1 MEVNG
6 DAAMSRARIFLALSA
21 LVAAMGGLL
30 FGFDTAVISGVTHS
44 LTLVYGLSPSMLGL
58 TVSSALVG
66 TILGAAFVGRPA
78 DKWGRKRTLL
88 VLAALYLISA
98 LGCAF
103 AWNWFALVAFRV
115 IGGIGIGGSSV
126 AGPMYIAEIAP
137 PKWRGRLVSLFQ
149 FNICGGILLAYLS
162 NYLLSLASLGPLEWR
177 WKLGVSAIPAFIFGV
192 FTLTIPESPRW
203 LVERKREAEAGKVLQ
218 QIAGSESESLL
229 QQMVLAR
236 NSEEV
241 TSHHRLFSKAHR
253 FPIFLAISI
262 SMFNQLTGVNAILY
276 YINDIFA
283 QAGFDKVTS
292 NLQAVAVG
300 ATNFLFT
307 ILAMSVIDKLGR
319 KRMLIIGAAGTS
331 VCLAGVAEIFFTGLH
346 HNLLVWL
353 LIAFIGFFSFSQG
366 AVIWVYLSEVFPTDV
381 RAKGASLGSFTHWTM
396 NALVSGIYPV
406 VAAHSGGKPFALF
419 SIMMVIQLIVVSLFY
434 PETKCVSLEEMQAKI
449 SRQP

>member
-162 NYLLSLASLGPLEWR
+162 N
-177 WKLGVSAIPAFIFGV
+177 
-192 FTLTIPESPRW
+192 
-203 LVERKREAEAGKVLQ
+203 
-218 QIAGSESESLL
+218 
-229 QQMVLAR
+229 
-236 NSEEV
+236 
-241 TSHHRLFSKAHR
+241 
-253 FPIFLAISI
+253 
-262 SMFNQLTGVNAILY
+262 
-276 YINDIFA
+276 
-283 QAGFDKVTS
+283 
-292 NLQAVAVG
+292 
-300 ATNFLFT
+300 
-307 ILAMSVIDKLGR
+307 
-319 KRMLIIGAAGTS
+319 
-331 VCLAGVAEIFFTGLH
+331 
-346 HNLLVWL
+346 
-353 LIAFIGFFSFSQG
+353 
-366 AVIWVYLSEVFPTDV
+366 
-381 RAKGASLGSFTHWTM
+381 
-396 NALVSGIYPV
+396 
-406 VAAHSGGKPFALF
+406 
-419 SIMMVIQLIVVSLFY
+419 
-434 PETKCVSLEEMQAKI
+434 
-449 SRQP
+449 

>member
-1 MEVNG
+1 
-6 DAAMSRARIFLALSA
+6 
-21 LVAAMGGLL
+21 
-30 FGFDTAVISGVTHS
+30 
-44 LTLVYGLSPSMLGL
+44 
-58 TVSSALVG
+58 
-66 TILGAAFVGRPA
+66 
-78 DKWGRKRTLL
+78 
-88 VLAALYLISA
+88 
-98 LGCAF
+98 
-103 AWNWFALVAFRV
+103 
-115 IGGIGIGGSSV
+115 
-126 AGPMYIAEIAP
+126 
-137 PKWRGRLVSLFQ
+137 
-149 FNICGGILLAYLS
+149 
-162 NYLLSLASLGPLEWR
+162 
-177 WKLGVSAIPAFIFGV
+177 
-192 FTLTIPESPRW
+192 
-203 LVERKREAEAGKVLQ
+203 
-218 QIAGSESESLL
+218 
-229 QQMVLAR
+229 MVLAR